1 MTLSKPV
8 RILVGIMT
16 FWYALYLFLT
26 IVGIILLFGY
36 VFVALFTGGEAV
48 ASLRGLLSQILSFEI
63 ILPVHFCSLF
73 LEVGLLVFYV
83 VHTIKNTKANDSMRI
98 VLGLGHL
105 FLPFVAMPIYYYLYI
120 WRENPPEWAVAK
132 ERNTKQFAESVVQ

>member
-1 MTLSKPV
+1 MTLSNPV
-8 RILVGIMT
+8 KILVGIMT

-63 ILPVHFCSLF
+63 MLPVHFCSLF
-73 LEVGLLVFYV
+73 LEVGLLIFYV

-120 WRENPPEWAVAK
+120 WRENPPEWALAK
-132 ERNTKQFAESVVQ
+132 ERKTNQFAESVV

>member
-1 MTLSKPV
+1 MTITKAV
-8 RILVGIMT
+8 KILVGITT

-26 IVGIILLFGY
+26 IGGIVLLFGY

-48 ASLRGLLSQILSFEI
+48 ASLRGLLTQILSFEI
-63 ILPVHFCSLF
+63 MLPVHFCSLF
-73 LEVGLLVFYV
+73 LEVGLLVFYL

-132 ERNTKQFAESVVQ
+132 GRKTNQFAESVV